1 MNDWNKYE
9 RKAAL
14 AEMRP
19 YQPGEDLTGV
29 SVGDDDRKSK
39 GCPKVGD
46 MIARDP
52 SNHAD
57 KWLVNAEYFEAK
69 FNTTPVGAA

>member
-1 MNDWNKYE
+1 MSEWNKYE
-9 RKAAL
+9 RKAL
-14 AEMRP
+14 PAEMRP

-29 SVGDDDRKSK
+29 SVGDDDRKNGS
-39 GCPKVGD
+39 PKQGD

-52 SNHAD
+52 SNHDD

-69 FNTTPVGAA
+69 FNTTPMGAA